1 MFAYKS
7 SRSYFCRTPAR
18 HANHHQ
24 LWDATEK
31 GGELLAPFVPPP
43 QPIVWAHLIQF
54 SLRLFSVIMSH
65 EIRIFGQLFHM
76 VMIRFICMAFDANTL
91 QVFRI
96 IVIF

>member
-31 GGELLAPFVPPP
+31 GGELLAPFVPRR
-43 QPIVWAHLIQF
+43 WLGAAYLID
-54 SLRLFSVIMSH
+54 LVKTACRRWL
-65 EIRIFGQLFHM
+65 
-76 VMIRFICMAFDANTL
+76 ICW
-91 QVFRI
+91 
-96 IVIF
+96 